1 MHLSFFLYI
10 IFSHIY
16 SCFSLYLSFFVYCV
30 HPNLCTSSS
39 VSIYAGILIPIFI
52 SLCTRSCHY
61 KIVVILG
68 STQGNHLSKFQLIR
82 NSCFEVN
89 RQQTNKQT
97 YKQTD
102 IQTHWPPLV
111 FGCSTTNTL
120 LTCTENATK
129 IQSPMTL
136 PFSLWWLTRILEL
149 ERQIPQRLLFD
160 FKIIRNCLSYMI

>member
-97 YKQTD
+97 D
-102 IQTHWPPLV
+102 RH
-111 FGCSTTNTL
+111 TNSLTSPCVWLQYHKYPFNMYRKCHEDSMTL
-120 LTCTENATK
+120 LL
-129 IQSPMTL
+129 SGG
-136 PFSLWWLTRILEL
+136 SLEYQNWKGKY
-149 ERQIPQRLLFD
+149 P
-160 FKIIRNCLSYMI
+160 NGSCLISK